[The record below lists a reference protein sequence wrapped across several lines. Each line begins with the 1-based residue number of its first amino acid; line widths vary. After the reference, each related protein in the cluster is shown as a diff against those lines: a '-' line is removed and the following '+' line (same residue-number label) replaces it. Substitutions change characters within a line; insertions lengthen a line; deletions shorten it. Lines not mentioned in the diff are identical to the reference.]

1 MINSTNYTI
10 FGMHRDAERYAWAC
24 YTLFVLLSSFI
35 GDTLILIASL
45 QKDAFKINKS
55 IVTIIQ
61 HIAISDLAIS
71 TSRVLPTTVSLFAN
85 GWILGDTLC
94 NVQVYFKYNTYI
106 TGLLLIAFLTSSKLI
121 LLKYPRQ
128 AANWTT
134 RKVNLA
140 CIIIWI
146 IPTLVPVL
154 CLVLDKDDVYFDY
167 TTYNCAYR
175 FNADAARKLI
185 APIALI
191 FTFVPNIIVVATT
204 VPTLKYLYDARK
216 SARKSARQDKE
227 LIQGALTVALTA
239 VVYFISSLPLSVYVI
254 GKPFTGNDPTGPF
267 QFHLLR
273 ISQFVSMINV
283 MSNFFIY
290 TLTIT
295 SFRKFLLST
304 ARELFFRRNTT
315 VATDEDARTADNSKK
330 SQEMLQKTPKPQTPK
345 QQTQEQTSDED
356 AITADNSNES
366 QALLQQSQE
375 QTSV

>member
-71 TSRVLPTTVSLFAN
+71 TSRLLPPTVSLFAN
-85 GWILGDTLC
+85 GWILGETLC

-140 CIIIWI
+140 YIIIWI
-146 IPTLVPVL
+146 IPTVVSVL

-167 TTYNCAYR
+167 TTYNCAYG

-185 APIALI
+185 APIAVI

-216 SARKSARQDKE
+216 SARQVKGTVPW
-227 LIQGALTVALTA
+227 QGALTVALTA
-239 VVYFISSLPLSVYVI
+239 VVYCISSLPTSVHFI
-254 GKPFTGNDPTGPF
+254 SKPFTGHNPTGPF

-295 SFRKFLLST
+295 SFRKFIFSRLSVFRSPTVTTGDEQGMVNT
-304 ARELFFRRNTT
+304 AN
-315 VATDEDARTADNSKK
+315 NSYQ
-330 SQEMLQKTPKPQTPK
+330 SQGQQTP
-345 QQTQEQTSDED
+345 
-356 AITADNSNES
+356 
-366 QALLQQSQE
+366 
-375 QTSV
+375 V